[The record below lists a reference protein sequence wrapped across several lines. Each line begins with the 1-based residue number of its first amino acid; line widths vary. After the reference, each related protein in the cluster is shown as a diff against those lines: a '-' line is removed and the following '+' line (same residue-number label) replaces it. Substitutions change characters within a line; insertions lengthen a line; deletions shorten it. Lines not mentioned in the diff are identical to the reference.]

1 MVFFFFLV
9 QLNLTF
15 LSKWARAKQLTLGFR
30 GIQVPHSEAGQAELG
45 ASCPVGSVILVIYE
59 GGTWGLGL

>member
-1 MVFFFFLV
+1 M
-9 QLNLTF
+9 
-15 LSKWARAKQLTLGFR
+15 
-30 GIQVPHSEAGQAELG
+30 PHSEAGQAELG